1 MSKFNAKMDAL
12 KAAAKE
18 LENNLPFMEG
28 RAKGDMKELVG
39 QTVTIIEY
47 GFLEDGKNNKDYVSF
62 IVAEQPDKFYFGGQ
76 VLTDSMQKFEA
87 DGFHDVIADEGLPV
101 AIGIKL
107 SGNKREYVT
116 AKFFPEEKF

>member
-1 MSKFNAKMDAL
+1 MSKFNSKMESL

-28 RAKGDMKELVG
+28 REKGDMKDLVG

-62 IVAEQPDKFYFGGQ
+62 IVAEVADKFYFGGQ
-76 VLTDSMQKFEA
+76 VLTDSMQKFEN
-87 DGFHDVIADEGLPV
+87 DGFHEVIAEEGLPV
-101 AIGIKL
+101 AIGSKM
-107 SGNKREYVT
+107 SANKREYVT